1 MDDDHGEYYR
11 RERVRGIVVL
21 VRLER
26 LHLPRDCAACG
37 SPATTRLL
45 VSRRFRSGPLVSVPC
60 CGACWLRGRRWSRKL
75 TNFAFAGLAASV
87 VAGTVGFFVELRF
100 LAVIAIASGAAALA
114 AGALLYLF
122 SRLAAGGQA
131 WPPVQ
136 IVSSNQ
142 STVVLFCASE
152 KWGNDLAELS
162 GGKRLQR
169 ARRFHRLSTVGIAAC
184 ALLGLLVALVSW
196 REAHALVRVDNAS
209 KVPLMIWIDGRR
221 YQVVPPNTN
230 GAPPPELWI
239 RAGRHELGY
248 SEAEEPAPRSR
259 VVVGV
264 PTTQSLY
271 NPGRTACYWR
281 LETVYAKSW
290 FPAKAGTDIA
300 LERSEFYRLPEVDD
314 WFRQS
319 PASVQVSSTSPGE
332 KRVALI
338 RNQDCTTLVG
348 FGCRESVLD
357 ELTACQRQA
366 SAAAGFQE
374 CFETA
379 AAACGLTRKDG
390 SK

>member
-1 MDDDHGEYYR
+1 M
-11 RERVRGIVVL
+11 RGIVVSTE
-21 VRLER
+21 LER

-60 CGACWLRGRRWSRKL
+60 CGDCWLRGRRWSRKF
-75 TNFAFAGLAASV
+75 TNLAFAGLVASV
-87 VAGTVGFFVELRF
+87 VAGAVGFLVELRF

-114 AGALLYLF
+114 AGTLLYLF
-122 SRLAAGGQA
+122 SRIAAGGAGRA

-142 STVVLFCASE
+142 TSVVLFCVAE
-152 KWGNDLAELS
+152 KWGNDLAALS
-162 GGKRLQR
+162 GERTLQR
-169 ARRFHRLSTVGIAAC
+169 VGRFHRLSAVGIAAC
-184 ALLGLLVALVSW
+184 ALLGLLVALASW
-196 REAHALVRVDNAS
+196 RQAHALVRVDNAS

-221 YQVVPPNTN
+221 YQVVAPNTN
-230 GAPPPELWI
+230 GAPPPQLWI

-248 SEAEEPAPRSR
+248 SEADEPTPRSR

-300 LERSEFYRLPEVDD
+300 LDRSEFYRLPEVDD

-338 RNQDCTTLVG
+338 RNKDCTTLVG

-357 ELTACQRQA
+357 ELTACQKQA
-366 SAAAGFQE
+366 SAEAGVQE

>member
-1 MDDDHGEYYR
+1 M
-11 RERVRGIVVL
+11 
-21 VRLER
+21 
-26 LHLPRDCAACG
+26 
-37 SPATTRLL
+37 
-45 VSRRFRSGPLVSVPC
+45 
-60 CGACWLRGRRWSRKL
+60 
-75 TNFAFAGLAASV
+75 ASV
-87 VAGTVGFFVELRF
+87 VAGTVGFFVELQF
-100 LAVIAIASGAAALA
+100 LAVIAIASSAAALA
-114 AGALLYLF
+114 AGTLLYLF
-122 SRLAAGGQA
+122 SRLAAGGPGRA

-136 IVSSNQ
+136 IVSSTRT
-142 STVVLFCASE
+142 SVVLFCAAE

-162 GGKRLQR
+162 AGNLQR
-169 ARRFHRLSTVGIAAC
+169 ARRFHRLSTAGIAAC
-184 ALLGLLVALVSW
+184 ALLGTIIALVSW

-221 YQVVPPNTN
+221 YQVIAPNAD
-230 GAPPPELWI
+230 GAPPPELWV

-248 SEAEEPAPRSR
+248 SEADEPTPRSR

-338 RNQDCTTLVG
+338 RNKDCTTLVG
-348 FGCRESVLD
+348 FGCRDSVLD
-357 ELTACQRQA
+357 ELTACQKQA
-366 SAAAGFQE
+366 RAEPGFQE

-379 AAACGLTRKDG
+379 AAACGLTRKEG